1 MLRPVA
7 CDYSPLCFQSFGIR
21 VQVYGL
27 VNKFVVRKTGL
38 EVVESY
44 LDIYAR
50 FELNRASCLYRCFL
64 KTAHIAQE
72 RREILVVFG
81 ELWVIAMASLNSR
94 SAS

>member
-1 MLRPVA
+1 M
-7 CDYSPLCFQSFGIR
+7 
-21 VQVYGL
+21 YGL

-50 FELNRASCLYRCFL
+50 IELNRASCLYRYFL

-72 RREILVVFG
+72 RREILVIFG
-81 ELWVIAMASLNSR
+81 ELWVHRDSLSEQSLR
-94 SAS
+94 LLKIPR

>member
-1 MLRPVA
+1 M
-7 CDYSPLCFQSFGIR
+7 
-21 VQVYGL
+21 YGL

-44 LDIYAR
+44 LDIYAWV
-50 FELNRASCLYRCFL
+50 ELNRASCLYRCFL

-81 ELWVIAMASLNSR
+81 ENSGSIAMASLNSR